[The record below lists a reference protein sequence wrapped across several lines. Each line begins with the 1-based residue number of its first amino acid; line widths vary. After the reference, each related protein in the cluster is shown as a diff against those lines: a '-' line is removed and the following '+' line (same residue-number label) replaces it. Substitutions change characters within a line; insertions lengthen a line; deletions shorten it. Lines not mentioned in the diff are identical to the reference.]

1 VECDSFNLFVS
12 TIPRSFVFLTLRRI
26 DKADEYEV
34 CLCLKSQRKDGFVLY
49 IYLVVM
55 NWLD

>member
-1 VECDSFNLFVS
+1 VSVIVSIYLLVLSHEPLLFLPFS
-12 TIPRSFVFLTLRRI
+12 RI

-49 IYLVVM
+49 INLVVK